1 MLVKKYKSLLLAFV
15 MVFNIFVSSV
25 GNNLVYA
32 DNNTAYTQGLS
43 GEKTSSVSEK

>member
-1 MLVKKYKSLLLAFV
+1 MLAFV